1 MAPKKGISK
10 EKFNDIKA
18 VVSSWY
24 DRNKLVSMLKV
35 VFKDH
40 LATNNLSNATRTV
53 DILNLL
59 YGAGHLSPTDLTLLY
74 ETIELTMQE
83 GLEEEIKEILPSI
96 PNIRPIDDD
105 SPFSRFS
112 PYRQKIVMF
121 GFELKNK
128 DIEAID
134 GNINI
139 PNMNY
144 VDSWCMISDLEHR
157 LIICEKDIEKF
168 KGKLRRLK
176 LDNARKV
183 FEDDFIPNRKR
194 NIQTSQEEGP
204 KEKERKVEQSIES
217 PINANPGSSLQSD
230 VGSSLRSDVSVQM
243 SEKNQGYIM
252 LSYNHTHQKVVKM
265 IRDRLRELTYD
276 VWIDIEKMTGYV
288 KSTMKKAVKDAGIVL
303 ICLSKKYEKSRN
315 CKFECDRIQEYN
327 KAFIPLIMDD
337 FDKTNSWLEELID
350 DRMYVSFKEEA
361 KLEESFTKLQKE
373 LIGNKWEDLAPRS
386 ETKSNKVGAL
396 PTTHKQGIPP
406 TDQCTSAEVL
416 RDQSARGDIH
426 LPSEDKDL
434 DEEVQ
439 HPHPNVLLPSSVQTA
454 SQPTT
459 SVNQLQ
465 VREPRFT
472 RMIEDI
478 SKNSGEDINIWKVA
492 LKDHIKDVNVL
503 DKAVSTKPLL
513 NELMRRSV
521 LEEGDVSIILET
533 IKLTDALHLKK
544 YIPNCPPP
552 KNIIITHFT
561 KFRQS
566 VIAFGMKLISDDVML
581 IAQSYNRRYRI
592 NRQYNDKW
600 SLILDLER
608 NAILTDDTTSL
619 ADFKSNLNM
628 LGLQELSKLL
638 EYSV

>member
-1 MAPKKGISK
+1 
-10 EKFNDIKA
+10 
-18 VVSSWY
+18 
-24 DRNKLVSMLKV
+24 MLKV

-40 LATNNLSNATRTV
+40 LATYNLFNATRTI

-59 YGAGHLSPTDLTLLY
+59 HGAGCLSRTDLTLLY
-74 ETIELTMQE
+74 ETIELTKQN
-83 GLEEEIKEILPSI
+83 GLEEEIKEMLPSL
-96 PNIRPIDDD
+96 PNIRPIDVDR
-105 SPFSRFS
+105 PFSRFS
-112 PYRQKIVMF
+112 PLRQKIVMF
-121 GFELKNK
+121 GFELNNE

-139 PNMNY
+139 PNKDY
-144 VDSWCMISDLEHR
+144 VDSWSMISDLEHR
-157 LIICEKDIEKF
+157 LIICEKEIEKF
-168 KGKLRRLK
+168 KGILMTLK

-183 FEDDFIPNRKR
+183 FEEGVTPNRKR
-194 NIQTSQEEGP
+194 NIRTYQDEGP

-217 PINANPGSSLQSD
+217 PINANPGSSLRSD
-230 VGSSLRSDVSVQM
+230 VGSSLRSDVGSSLRSGVSVQM

-252 LSYNHTHQKVVKM
+252 LSYNHTHQKVIKI

-315 CKFECDRIQEYN
+315 CKFECDRIKEYN
-327 KAFIPLIMDD
+327 KPFIPLIMDD
-337 FDKTNSWLEELID
+337 FDKNNSWLEDLID
-350 DRMYVSFKEEA
+350 DRVYVPFREEA
-361 KLEESFTKLQKE
+361 KLDEGFTKLQKE

-386 ETKSNKVGAL
+386 ATKSKQGNVKTTDSLSQPSSDSNKDGAL
-396 PTTHKQGIPP
+396 PTTHTQSIPP
-406 TDQCTSAEVL
+406 TDQSTSAEVPPN
-416 RDQSARGDIH
+416 QSALGDIHH
-426 LPSEDKDL
+426 LPSEDKNL

-439 HPHPNVLLPSSVQTA
+439 HPHPSVLLPSFVQTA

-459 SVNQLQ
+459 SLNQLQ
-465 VREPRFT
+465 VPEPRFT

-478 SKNSGEDINIWKVA
+478 SKNSREDINIWKVA
-492 LKDHIKDVNVL
+492 LKDHINDVSIL
-503 DKAVSTKPLL
+503 DKAECAKPLL
-513 NELMRRSV
+513 NTLIRGSV

-533 IKLTDALHLKK
+533 IKLTGALHLKK

-552 KNIIITHFT
+552 ENIVITHFT

-566 VIAFGMKLISDDVML
+566 VIAFGMKLNSNDVEL
-581 IAQSYNRRYRI
+581 IAESYNRRCKI

-600 SLILDLER
+600 SLIRDLER

-619 ADFKSNLNM
+619 DGFKSDLNM
-628 LGLQELSKLL
+628 LGLQVLSKLL
-638 EYSV
+638 EKS

>member
-1 MAPKKGISK
+1 MAPKK
-10 EKFNDIKA
+10 
-18 VVSSWY
+18 
-24 DRNKLVSMLKV
+24 
-35 VFKDH
+35 
-40 LATNNLSNATRTV
+40 
-53 DILNLL
+53 
-59 YGAGHLSPTDLTLLY
+59 
-74 ETIELTMQE
+74 
-83 GLEEEIKEILPSI
+83 
-96 PNIRPIDDD
+96 
-105 SPFSRFS
+105 
-112 PYRQKIVMF
+112 
-121 GFELKNK
+121 
-128 DIEAID
+128 
-134 GNINI
+134 
-139 PNMNY
+139 
-144 VDSWCMISDLEHR
+144 
-157 LIICEKDIEKF
+157 
-168 KGKLRRLK
+168 
-176 LDNARKV
+176 
-183 FEDDFIPNRKR
+183 DFIPNRKR

-434 DEEVQ
+434 EDLAPRSANKSKRGNVKTTDSLSQPSSDSNKDGALPTTHTQSIPPTDQCTSTEVLRDQSALLRDQSALGDIHHLPSEDKDLDEEVQ